1 MAANNNPGDDY
12 VFQFYGT
19 GYVNVSIKGPAGQ
32 TYYGYATFDTSNGEL
47 EFDHL
52 RGSGAINLGAADHGG
67 RRAAASL
74 TAAVVAGRSP
84 PPDPLRRQD
93 VSSKLR

>member
-1 MAANNNPGDDY
+1 MAANNDPGDDY

-47 EFDHL
+47 ESITYAVPEPSTWAL
-52 RGSGAINLGAADHGG
+52 LITGAGALGVAHRRRR
-67 RRAAASL
+67 RRALAA
-74 TAAVVAGRSP
+74 A
-84 PPDPLRRQD
+84 
-93 VSSKLR
+93 